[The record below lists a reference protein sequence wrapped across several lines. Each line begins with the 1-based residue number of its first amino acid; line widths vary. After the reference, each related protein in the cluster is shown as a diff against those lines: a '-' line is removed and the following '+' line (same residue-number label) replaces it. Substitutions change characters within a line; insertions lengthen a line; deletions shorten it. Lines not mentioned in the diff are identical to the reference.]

1 MGVRQKHLRGTTQL
15 VGNTKILQS
24 SYGPEDLYLAH
35 GRGDGFAPQLW
46 SLSEHA
52 PSSSCAGC
60 KRELYSYNMSE
71 VIGDFG
77 S

>member
-1 MGVRQKHLRGTTQL
+1 M
-15 VGNTKILQS
+15 
-24 SYGPEDLYLAH
+24 YLAH

-52 PSSSCAGC
+52 PSECSAC
-60 KRELYSYNMSE
+60 KREMYSYDMRT
-71 VIGDFG
+71 VISGFG